1 MKRVAFILIIAFVL
15 HGIAMDAGSAPKPIS
30 VQRSGQW
37 TLDAQYSQPVQ
48 ITVRVPG
55 QQMPQRFW
63 YLILT
68 LTNNAAKEEVSLI
81 PSCELVTDTFK
92 TIPAGKNVP
101 KEVFDQIKA
110 KHEGQYPFLE
120 SMDFPDLRIR
130 RGADNSRDIAII
142 WPEFDPK
149 ANIISLFVAGLS
161 NEATVI
167 NDPVKKDEAGNP
179 VKIYLQKTLQLNYLN
194 ATDPALREQA
204 GLTFQKQS
212 WVMR

>member
-1 MKRVAFILIIAFVL
+1 MKYIAFILITAAVL
-15 HGIAMDAGSAPKPIS
+15 GGMAIDAVAAPKPVS
-30 VQRSGQW
+30 VQRKGQW
-37 TLDAQYSQPVQ
+37 TLDVQYSQPVQ
-48 ITVRVPG
+48 IAVRVPG
-55 QQMPQRFW
+55 QAMPQRFW
-63 YLILT
+63 YIILT
-68 LTNNAAKEEVSLI
+68 MTNNATEEVSLI

-101 KEVFDQIKA
+101 KEVFEQIKA

-130 RGADNSRDIAII
+130 RGADNARDIAII

-149 ANIISLFVAGLS
+149 ANIISLFIAGLS
-161 NEATVI
+161 NETTVI
-167 NDPVKKDEAGNP
+167 NDPARKDDAGNP
-179 VKIYLQKTLQLNYLN
+179 VKVYLQKTLQLNYLN

-204 GLTFQKQS
+204 ALAFQKQS

>member
-1 MKRVAFILIIAFVL
+1 MKRIAFILIIAFVL
-15 HGIAMDAGSAPKPIS
+15 SGMAINADSAPKPVS
-30 VQRSGQW
+30 VQRAGQW
-37 TLDAQYSQPVQ
+37 TLDVQYSQPLQ
-48 ITVRVPG
+48 IAVSIPG
-55 QQMPQRFW
+55 QPMPQRFW
-63 YLILT
+63 YIILT
-68 LTNNAAKEEVSLI
+68 MTNNAAKEEVSLI

-101 KEVFDQIKA
+101 KEVFEQIKA

-130 RGADNSRDIAII
+130 RGADNARDIAII

-149 ANIISLFVAGLS
+149 ANLVNLFIAGLS

-167 NDPVKKDEAGNP
+167 NDPIKKDDTGNP
-179 VKIYLQKTLQLNYLN
+179 VKVYLQKTLQLNYLN
-194 ATDPALREQA
+194 ATDPTLREQA